1 MKIIDFHTHIY
12 PEKIAAKATQS
23 VAQEYDLHAELTGT
37 ANVLLSEGKEAG
49 ISKYVLLPV
58 AVTPEHIAS
67 INNFVSQQTKEHSE
81 FIGFGTLHAAME
93 NPLEEIG
100 RLQTLGLCGI
110 KFHPDMQRFPI
121 DDSRLDVV
129 YDALQGRL
137 PVLIHCGDPRY
148 DYSHPKRLKN
158 VLRKFPKL
166 TVIAAHM
173 GGWGLIDTAYEVLK
187 NENCYFDISST
198 MMFVPRD
205 RLVNYIRLYGVE
217 RILFGTDFPLWN
229 PSKEVESLLNLGLT
243 SDETES
249 IAGINAERLLNSTK

>member
-100 RLQTLGLCGI
+100 RLQTLGL
-110 KFHPDMQRFPI
+110 
-121 DDSRLDVV
+121 
-129 YDALQGRL
+129 
-137 PVLIHCGDPRY
+137 
-148 DYSHPKRLKN
+148 
-158 VLRKFPKL
+158 
-166 TVIAAHM
+166 
-173 GGWGLIDTAYEVLK
+173 
-187 NENCYFDISST
+187 
-198 MMFVPRD
+198 
-205 RLVNYIRLYGVE
+205 
-217 RILFGTDFPLWN
+217 
-229 PSKEVESLLNLGLT
+229 
-243 SDETES
+243 
-249 IAGINAERLLNSTK
+249 